1 MSKVFIG
8 KILYYLVISFITS
21 KLIFGKVE
29 IIKFNSHY
37 SLAINLVIYLIIS
50 FVNLYFILLAYKQE
64 KNNKH

>member
-8 KILYYLVISFITS
+8 KILYYLVISFLTS

-37 SLAINLVIYLIIS
+37 SLVINQIMYIIIS